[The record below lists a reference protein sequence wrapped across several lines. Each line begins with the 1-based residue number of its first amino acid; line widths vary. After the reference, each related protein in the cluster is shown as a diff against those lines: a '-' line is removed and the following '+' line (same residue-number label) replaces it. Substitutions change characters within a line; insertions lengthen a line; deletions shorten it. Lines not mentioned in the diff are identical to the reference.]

1 MNELESD
8 NIQVN
13 VQTAYIE
20 EQSSPDNDR
29 YVFAYTIN
37 IQNQGQRTARL
48 LNRHWVITDANGK
61 IQEVRGEGVVG
72 EQPKLHPGESFEYTS
87 GAILE
92 TPVGDMEGEYEM
104 IADNGE
110 HFLAPI
116 DAFSLSIPNI
126 RH

>member
-1 MNELESD
+1 MNDLQND
-8 NIQVN
+8 NIQVE

-20 EQSSPDNDR
+20 DQSSPDNDR

-37 IQNQGQRTARL
+37 IQNHGQRTAQL

-61 IQEVRGEGVVG
+61 IQEVRGEGVIG
-72 EQPKLHPGESFEYTS
+72 EQPKLRPGESFEYTS

-92 TPVGDMEGEYEM
+92 TPVGAMEGEYEM
-104 IADNGE
+104 VADSGE
-110 HFLAPI
+110 HFLALI
-116 DAFSLSIPNI
+116 NAFSLSIPNI